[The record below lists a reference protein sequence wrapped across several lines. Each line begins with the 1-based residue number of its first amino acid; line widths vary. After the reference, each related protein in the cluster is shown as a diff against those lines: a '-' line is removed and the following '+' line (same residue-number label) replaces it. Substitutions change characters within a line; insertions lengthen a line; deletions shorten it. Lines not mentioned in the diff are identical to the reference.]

1 MNAGPKTHS
10 SAKPRP
16 GSPMKLAPS
25 RSATATVLKK
35 QAAHNKALQDKQATT
50 QGRADGGRNS
60 SNSITI
66 AKGPESQSCKGCGF
80 VGGSWKSCRR
90 NDKRSALLRRCMK
103 MALARL
109 ANAEPLL
116 KKTQTSMQR
125 GSDEWS
131 IFRNDQRSGGAQ
143 FVTLMMDPQVDPA
156 TGSNDGGRRA
166 HEAFEP
172 SSVGWLRKAICGAGR
187 LRKP

>member
-35 QAAHNKALQDKQATT
+35 QAALNKALQDKQATT

-90 NDKRSALLRRCMK
+90 NDKRSAAAKVHEDGPGSPGKRRATAQK
-103 MALARL
+103 NSDVYAARL
-109 ANAEPLL
+109 GRVVHI
-116 KKTQTSMQR
+116 S
-125 GSDEWS
+125 
-131 IFRNDQRSGGAQ
+131 QRSAERRSA
-143 FVTLMMDPQVDPA
+143 VRDPH
-156 TGSNDGGRRA
+156 DGP
-166 HEAFEP
+166 P
-172 SSVGWLRKAICGAGR
+172 S
-187 LRKP
+187 